1 MVRLS
6 PQEAKSKLQYD
17 IAAYPLRG
25 SKSCPALTT
34 DNPNQM
40 KATITINALS
50 EQDLT
55 NILINLATVIS
66 DPDVSSYELMDGS
79 YQIGQANLE
88 LEPTP

>member
-1 MVRLS
+1 
-6 PQEAKSKLQYD
+6 
-17 IAAYPLRG
+17 
-25 SKSCPALTT
+25 
-34 DNPNQM
+34 M